1 MKKLVYLMAAAAC
14 VSMAA
19 CGSKSKA
26 DYCQT
31 GSENIAIYT
40 EEVPQLDTLSYAMGA
55 NLGLSLHF
63 QLAGIDFDMDRV
75 EAGITDR
82 VAGKQSVTA
91 DEAREKINSFLRE
104 KYQAYRMALMQK
116 EREAEAAE
124 GQTAQSDMT
133 ELPAIFDEQY
143 TREQMSYNFGVDMGE
158 NLVKM
163 NAPINLYWFFR
174 AMDDSQKAEKDDIA
188 ASLAISEDEVLNAL
202 MTYFQQTVP
211 ARNAELS
218 EKWLEEVAG
227 KKGVEKTE
235 SGLLYRVNSKGGKK
249 HATDDR
255 DIVRVKY
262 EGKLRNGEVFDS
274 SYERAEQIRKMIAE
288 LDENQEMTEEQ
299 KAGRRDML
307 QQQLDQSETVEF
319 PLNRVIKGW
328 TEGMKLVGEG
338 GSITLWIPSNL
349 AYGPEGAGRMIGANE
364 ALVFNVEIVEVKPY
378 EEPKPTVTPQPINEP
393 AEETAVEEVEAEIAE

>member
-14 VSMAA
+14 VSMA
-19 CGSKSKA
+19 

-40 EEVPQLDTLSYAMGA
+40 EEIPQLDTLSYAMGA

-378 EEPKPTVTPQPINEP
+378 EEPKPAVTPQPINEP

>member
-1 MKKLVYLMAAAAC
+1 M
-14 VSMAA
+14 
-19 CGSKSKA
+19 
-26 DYCQT
+26 
-31 GSENIAIYT
+31 
-40 EEVPQLDTLSYAMGA
+40 
-55 NLGLSLHF
+55 GLSLHF

-378 EEPKPTVTPQPINEP
+378 EEPKPAVTPQPINEP